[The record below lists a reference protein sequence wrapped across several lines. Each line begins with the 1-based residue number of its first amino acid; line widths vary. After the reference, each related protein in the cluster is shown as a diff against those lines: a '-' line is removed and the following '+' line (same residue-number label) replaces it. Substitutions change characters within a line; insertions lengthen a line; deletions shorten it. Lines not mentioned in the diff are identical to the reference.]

1 MIEVRLIDAGMPADT
16 PVSIIEN
23 ASRETEIIVE
33 TTLAKLGDT
42 VKTTPIKGPAVLMI
56 GYSVKA
62 GRQNGQ
68 NISKEAAE

>member
-1 MIEVRLIDAGMPADT
+1 MIEVRLIDAGMPEDT

-23 ASRETEIIVE
+23 ASRDNEIIVE

-56 GYSVKA
+56 GYAVKA
-62 GRQNGQ
+62 SRPQQETN
-68 NISKEAAE
+68 SKEAAE